1 MTTFYVHETEENMVN
16 ASKIQGRGRGQLE
29 DELEV
34 QKSIVAQ
41 KKSRV
46 KFLSTIAEFAQ
57 FKEHLAGTPEDPV
70 LSVPI
75 FC

>member
-1 MTTFYVHETEENMVN
+1 MTIFYVHETEENMVN

-29 DELEV
+29 V
-34 QKSIVAQ
+34 QKSIVAPT
-41 KKSRV
+41 KV
-46 KFLSTIAEFAQ
+46 KLNISQLILAQLAQ
-57 FKEHLAGTPEDPV
+57 FKEHLAGSPEDPV